1 MPGAIIGV
9 LHPWLR
15 AVADRISARAG
26 IERDALEL
34 SPAEIDALLAVAGV
48 AAHESGART
57 NAPLTCYLLGV
68 AHGRSGTSLDELI
81 DSAAPAGESE
91 GHPPNE

>member
-1 MPGAIIGV
+1 MAYNIR
-9 LHPWLR
+9 LMHPWLT
-15 AVADRISARAG
+15 AVADRLSARAG
-26 IERDALEL
+26 IERAALDL
-34 SPAEIDALLAVAGV
+34 SPAEIDALLGIAGV

-68 AHGRSGTSLDELI
+68 AHGRSGTHLDELI
-81 DSAAPAGESE
+81 GSATADAAGE